1 MSRINESSNNNY
13 QRINSLESGY
23 ESDTQTRESKG
34 DLPQVVVNSIASFRE
49 GMNSMKGYISDELIK
64 IAANNNGVVDINNT
78 QFKEACSVLLESD
91 PTVRPGTYSVLA
103 EVRGI
108 EEKINKLIVGKP
120 PEKIGID
127 ESYFTEFRKELH
139 NYQDSMRKQ
148 LSSDDGINQL
158 IDKRLINKNI
168 FLHMNLYERGENN
181 QPITLTPQNKINF
194 LSKVTPYIENIPREL
209 RKEIIL
215 SIQAGKNP
223 NLDKL
228 TNGAL
233 ISAFATY
240 GDETKTWGI
249 LDQHKITEE
258 NIKKFSDSINEIIRN
273 ENIKLVTEKSFNE
286 VIENIELK
294 EKDITITIEQK
305 EKIYKKLLPEL
316 TALNASQS
324 TNNPSSLASDIT
336 SKILSTHKAI
346 KDIDE
351 NKIEIIRQFNIK
363 PKSGIDILQK
373 ICEKH
378 GLNISEELADLFITE
393 KKQLNLEHLG
403 DYLSSPGTGS
413 QNTLKS
419 FVDQMDFKGKSFT
432 NALREYL
439 QTFKLPGEAQKIDR
453 LVEAFGEKYCKDNS
467 TQDIDGKDAAYLLA
481 FQSIMLNS
489 DLHKPGIKNKMTLEQ
504 LKKNLHG
511 TNNGDDFPNHLLE
524 ELYEDI
530 KAKPFELNFV
540 ETVPGYTLTSS
551 NLNNDPAF
559 IEINDILSN
568 DKARGHLIKD
578 SMEVKLDKPKT
589 WLSDILGYEGNITV
603 QDNKENSKATIQIYK
618 PNLLSRWFLGEQP
631 KIVIQPGHGNNH
643 SDRKNIE
650 LAGRLAASFK
660 TVKIEEKCIEAGYDY
675 LKEDL
680 QKAYTVA
687 RNQEVG
693 KTTDIILGSLKDE
706 LPKTPAHSLEPLTA
720 KENSQPMHVSNLKRS
735 NAFKGKNDIKGR
747 Q

>member
-1 MSRINESSNNNY
+1 MSKDNQSSNDNY
-13 QRINSLESGY
+13 RRTRSIESGY
-23 ESDTQTRESKG
+23 ESDMQNRMSNE
-34 DLPQVVVNSIASFRE
+34 DLPEVVVSSIAAFRE

-64 IAANNNGVVDINNT
+64 IAANNNGIVDINNT
-78 QFKEACSVLLESD
+78 QFTEACRALLESD
-91 PTVRPGTYSVLA
+91 PSVNPGAYSVLA
-103 EVRGI
+103 EVLGI

-127 ESYFTEFRKELH
+127 KSYFTEFRKELH

-148 LSSDDGINQL
+148 LSSDDGMNQL

-194 LSKVTPYIENIPREL
+194 LSKVTPHIENIPQEL

-215 SIQAGKNP
+215 SIKAGKNP

-249 LDQHKITEE
+249 LDQHRITEE
-258 NIKKFSDSINEIIRN
+258 NIKKFSDSINEIIKN

-286 VIENIELK
+286 AIENIELK

-363 PKSGIDILQK
+363 PKSGIDILHK

-393 KKQLNLEHLG
+393 KKQLNLEHVG

-504 LKKNLHG
+504 LKKNLHS
-511 TNNGDDFPNHLLE
+511 TNNGHDFPNHLLE
-524 ELYEDI
+524 GLYNDI

-540 ETVPGYTLTSS
+540 ETVPGYTLRSN

-559 IEINDILSN
+559 IEINNILSN
-568 DKARGHLIKD
+568 NKARSHLIKD
-578 SMEVKLDKPKT
+578 SMEIKIDKPKT
-589 WLSDILGYEGNITV
+589 WLSNILGYEGNITL
-603 QDNKENSKATIQIYK
+603 QDKKNSKATIQLYK
-618 PNLLSRWFLGEQP
+618 PNLLSRWFLGEKP
-631 KIVIQPGHGNNH
+631 KVIIQPGHGD
-643 SDRKNIE
+643 SQLDKKNIE
-650 LAGRLAASFK
+650 LATKLTANFK
-660 TVKIEEKCIEAGYDY
+660 TV
-675 LKEDL
+675 
-680 QKAYTVA
+680 
-687 RNQEVG
+687 
-693 KTTDIILGSLKDE
+693 
-706 LPKTPAHSLEPLTA
+706 
-720 KENSQPMHVSNLKRS
+720 
-735 NAFKGKNDIKGR
+735 
-747 Q
+747 